1 MPEAL
6 PLTTAQLGI
15 WLGQRLDQSSP
26 AYNVGGYVEIHGRI
40 EADLLERAC
49 QEVMLEAETLRVR
62 VCADEGGDT
71 QRITD
76 ASCELPVLDLSPADS
91 EAWMRADMA
100 QPVDP
105 RWEPV
110 FAPALHRI
118 GPDVWRWYVRCHHIA
133 IDGYSFPLV
142 CKRVAEVYTELA
154 TGKDRSQ
161 SPFAP
166 LRLLVERDREY
177 RESPDFAADAE
188 FWSQQLHG
196 SATTLSGRQS
206 LRAAAFTRHSFELS
220 GELAARAREIRKTWA
235 DVAIAAFA
243 SYLGVMTGTSDV
255 RIGVPTTD
263 RVGAALLRVPGMA
276 ANVLPLRVNLD
287 GDVVSGV
294 ADGLKAL
301 RAHQRYRIEDLVS
314 ANGGTVRDL
323 FGPSVNIKFFDYGF
337 TFGATPGVF
346 HNIAAGPVD
355 DVTVSV
361 YHGSGRFAVDM
372 DFNTETYSEG
382 EAAAHTR
389 RFAEYFE
396 AFAERLSGDG
406 IELAEQVEARERGG
420 HLVGPGAGA
429 PVSIV
434 EAFRDQAV
442 RTPGAVALRDAT
454 RSWTFAELDARSAQV
469 AGSLTGHSV
478 IALALPR
485 TADYVIAILAVAR
498 SGAAWLPLDTTQPA
512 ERQRRVIED
521 SGATLVLESLPSGA
535 GRTDFTPN
543 LDSLAYT
550 IYTSGSTG
558 TPKGVQVSHRAL
570 GSLLASHRRG
580 PMARFTGKRLRIGH
594 TASFSFDAAID
605 ALLWMVAGHE
615 LVLVEDYRDARALV
629 RTIRAERLDYVDVTP
644 TYLAELIDSGLLA
657 EHRPSIVVFGGEAVP
672 ADVWDR
678 LAACPD
684 VLAVNTYGPTEYT
697 VDATQ
702 GIVAAGAHPHI
713 GHPIGTTRCLVLDDR
728 LRPVPPGAP
737 GELYLAGP
745 GLARGYTGEPGLTAA
760 RFVANPFGPSARMYR
775 TGDLVRVGE
784 HGLEYLGRVDDQVKL
799 RGFRIEPRE
808 VEHVIAAHPA
818 VARCAVV
825 PTEFASGIALSAYVV
840 PAGPLDPA
848 AVLAHARLGL
858 PDYMVP
864 AAVVEVAELPL
875 TEQGKLDVRALP
887 VPELVVRAYREP
899 ETPAQRKICALFAE
913 VLGRDRVGLD
923 DDFFALGGHSLL
935 AGRLA
940 AALNTNL
947 RDVFTARTPAALAEM
962 SLADTRP
969 PLAKR
974 RTEADVPLSPSQ
986 SRFSFADQL
995 AGPSPVHNVPFVLR
1009 FPGELDESVLAQAI
1023 EDVVARHESL
1033 RTLLEHKD
1041 ARGRQIVVEPSSRLS
1056 VGGNVDEL
1064 VRVPFDLAGE
1074 PPFRAHLLRRA
1085 DGDVL
1090 VLVLHHSAADHG
1102 STAPLLA
1109 DLTTAYDARIAGAAP
1124 RWAPLPVQY
1133 RDYTVWFERVLA
1145 ERAGPQADFW
1155 RERLAGSPA
1164 EIDLPMRRSRP
1175 AEPTSD
1181 GGVVA
1186 VSVTPDTHRALI
1198 ECARTAGVTTFTVL
1212 QTAVAITLERLG
1224 AGEDVPL
1231 GTPVAGRPDARL
1243 RDLVGCFLNT
1253 VVLRTDL
1260 SGDPTVTQLLTRVQ
1274 ESNAEAFANADL
1286 PFDRVA
1292 EAVNPPRVPGRHPLF
1307 QVMVVHEHAAG
1318 DAITLGGLTG
1328 RVRMADTGTA
1338 KLDLTVKFVERTA
1351 GIDVKLEYSADLF
1364 TEDSVHDIATAL
1376 STVLRDLPGKADQQ
1390 ISRVLATDAP
1400 PLVGARV
1407 AVPEKSLVDL
1417 LAEAA
1422 ETHGDRFALGFGG
1435 TRLTYAELDD
1445 YTARVAAGLRARG
1458 AGAGTIVAVDIARSV
1473 ELVVAL
1479 HAVVKAGAAYLPLDP
1494 DHPAERKQ
1502 FMLDDAKPSIT
1513 LTAEDVRALRTG
1525 EPGEPPTVTPAE
1537 PAYVIYTSGSTG
1549 RPKGVVVPH
1558 SAIVNRLLWMQHAY
1572 PLGPAD
1578 RVLQKTPAGFDV
1590 SVWEFFWPLL
1600 TGAGLVVAGPGGHRD
1615 PAYLAD
1621 VINREGVTTLHF
1633 VPSMLRAFLTDPD
1646 ARTCTGLRRVFCSGE
1661 ALPWE
1666 TAAQFRATLGAE
1678 LHNLYGPTEAAV
1690 DVTAWPVTESDTVP
1704 IGRPVWNT
1712 ATYVLDK
1719 SLRPC
1724 PPGVPG
1730 ELYLAGRQLATAYLN
1745 RPGLTAE
1752 RFVAN
1757 PFDAGTRMYRT
1768 GDLVRRRRDGVL
1780 EYLGRTDFQV
1790 KVRGVRIELGEVESA
1805 LLRHPGVTAA
1815 AAAAK
1820 VDRNGNTRLVG
1831 YVVPATVNPED
1842 VRATAAQVVPEAL
1855 VPAVIVPLA
1864 ELPLSANGKLD
1875 RKALPDPVPQTRLVV
1890 ADGPTDVVRRA
1901 FAEVLGA
1908 EAVDPDTGFFALGG
1922 DSILAISLVA
1932 KLKSAGLRASVKDV
1946 FAHQSAADLAR
1957 ALKPAEAGDNAVH
1970 KPVTGPIPLTPML
1983 HWLRE
1988 TAGSASQTTIIE
2000 LPGTVTEA
2008 QFETA
2013 VRAVVDR
2020 HEMLRARLR
2029 VSPDGFWSLDV
2040 PEIPAEPFGELDP
2053 SVGRSSTWRLVDGN
2067 RAEVTVHHL
2076 GIDAV
2081 SWQVVETDL
2090 RAALRGHALAAVR
2103 PFRDWAV
2110 SLVERAQT
2118 AEILSQFGYWSAIS
2132 FDAALAKGGGKA
2144 GVVRRSIQLG
2154 TVWTDAERKFR
2165 ANGQDVL
2172 VTAIAQALGGTATVA
2187 LEGHGRDDDNAGMV
2201 GWFTTLYPVRVDAT
2215 VDGLRAV
2222 KEQLRAVPDGG
2233 IGYGLLRYLNPQT
2246 ATAFTGQPE
2255 LLVNFLGRRDEDI
2268 VTADEP
2274 ASALELT
2281 AYTKPDGTLEI
2292 LFGHS
2297 ADYTDEVV
2305 TAFLDRLAEQ
2315 LRQLADDVAAA
2326 EPSRTPSDLTRRGVP
2341 QHEID
2346 RLDGGWLDVVP
2357 VSPLQEGLLALA
2369 HTRPAAL
2376 DVYTV
2381 QIALH
2386 FAEALDSNRL
2396 TEALT
2401 TLISRHPALRTGFRY
2416 LESGAA
2422 VGVVHEDGPVV
2433 LEATDDVD
2441 ELARRHRI
2449 ERFDLAVPPLFRF
2462 GHHDRTLVITGHH
2475 LAWDGWS
2482 SPLLVNE
2489 LLALYAGDTPPV
2501 TTAHREYLTWLAG
2514 RDEDADLAAWR
2525 PVLDGLAA
2533 PSMLVPAQ
2541 DSPADELPAELTV
2554 ELDHKTSDA
2563 IRRQASAHG
2572 LTINTLLQGAW
2583 GLTLARLLDSGD
2595 VVFGM
2600 TVSGR
2605 PPEIEGIDAAIGMFI
2620 NTVPARVSLAAGD
2633 TLADALRRL
2642 QDRQASTVEHQ
2653 YTGLARLQRMAGLGP
2668 LFDSL
2673 VVFENYP
2680 LDGIGDTVGIEAD
2693 DATHYPVT
2701 LTLFPGERFGISL
2714 KYRTDCVTEA
2724 EAARILRVYTDQV
2737 ELCAAG
2743 LHRRI
2748 EGLPVAKAVTRA
2760 RAVPGD
2766 ARPSTDG
2773 EATLVEL
2780 FKQVLDLP
2788 AAGAGDSF
2796 FALGGDSILAIQ
2808 LSAKARTAG
2817 LKFTAADVFEHR
2829 TPAALAAI
2837 ATAPTRT
2844 APEQDDAVSG
2854 LTPIAYWLL
2863 DQDGPYETYSQR
2875 MLVRLPEGATAQ
2887 RVQQAIEKVVRRHP
2901 ILCARLVDRSL
2912 EPGYG
2917 EVPQVDA
2924 GAGLDPANGVM
2935 TAWVLRPDGLMITV
2949 HHLVMDGVSWR
2960 ILLPDLAAAY
2970 DGEELAP
2977 VGTSYARWTE
2987 LLAAEAHRRAG
2998 ETEHWTAVLDTR
3010 PLLPVGDRSGDI
3022 AANQRE
3028 LTAELSEK
3036 DTDALTREVT
3046 EAFHTGPEEV
3056 LLSAL
3061 ALAIGEA
3068 VPVMLEGHGRVDEEF
3083 PGTDTSRTIG
3093 WFTTMYPVRL
3103 DVGGLDV
3110 PDAVKRVKETL
3121 HATPGKGIGFGLLMR
3136 DAPVPQIRFNYLG
3149 RFTAGAGR
3157 PWQPVDATEPLSGD
3171 VHDRMPIPFAVDITV
3186 AAVAGRLRIRWA
3198 WAPSVPEEMVHAFAD
3213 AFRAQLL
3220 RLVRSVRDDGA
3231 GGHTPS
3237 DFGLIDDLTQDEV
3250 DEFDE
3255 LWRTS

>member
-1 MPEAL
+1 MPEVL

-26 AYNVGGYVEIHGRI
+26 AYNVGGYVEIHGPVD
-40 EADLLERAC
+40 AGLLERAC

-62 VCADEGGDT
+62 VDGDT

-76 ASCELPVLDLSPADS
+76 TSCELSVHELSPADS
-91 EAWMRADMA
+91 AAWMRADMA

-110 FAPALHRI
+110 FAPSLHRI

-142 CKRVAEVYTELA
+142 CKRVAEIYTELV
-154 TGKDRSQ
+154 TGKDRSP

-188 FWSQQLHG
+188 FWSRQLGG
-196 SATTLSGRQS
+196 SAPTLSGRRS
-206 LRAAAFTRHSFELS
+206 SRAKAFTRHSFELP
-220 GELAARAREIRKTWA
+220 GELATRARAVKKTWA

-243 SYLGVMTGTSDV
+243 SYLGVMTGTPDV

-276 ANVLPLRVNLD
+276 ANVLPLRVDLG

-301 RAHQRYRIEDLVS
+301 RAHQRYRIEDLVT
-314 ANGGTVRDL
+314 ANGGNVRDL

-361 YHGSGRFAVDM
+361 YHGSGRFAVDL
-372 DFNTETYSEG
+372 DFNTETYSES

-389 RFAEYFE
+389 RFAEYVN
-396 AFAERLSGDG
+396 AFTERLSGDG
-406 IELAEQVEARERGG
+406 IELAEQAEARKRGG
-420 HLVGPGAGA
+420 HLVGPGAST
-429 PVSIV
+429 PVSLV
-434 EAFRDQAV
+434 EAFRDQAI
-442 RTPGAVALRDAT
+442 RTPFAVALRDGT
-454 RSWTFAELDARSAQV
+454 RTWTFAELDARSAQV
-469 AGSLTGHSV
+469 AGTLTGHSV

-485 TADYVIAILAVAR
+485 SAEYVVAILAVAR
-498 SGAAWLPLDTTQPA
+498 SGAAWLPLDMTQPA
-512 ERQRRVIED
+512 ERRRRVIED
-521 SGATLVLESLPSGA
+521 SGATLVLESLPPGE
-535 GRTDFTPN
+535 GRTDFTPH

-580 PMARFTGKRLRIGH
+580 LMARFAGKRLRIGH
-594 TASFSFDAAID
+594 MTSFSFDAAVD

-615 LVLVEDYRDARALV
+615 LVVVEDYRDARALV
-629 RTIRAERLDYVDVTP
+629 RAIRAERLDYVDVTP
-644 TYLAELIDSGLLA
+644 TYLAELVLQGLFD
-657 EHRPSIVVFGGEAVP
+657 EHRPSVVVFGGEAVP
-672 ADVWDR
+672 ADVWDK
-678 LAACPD
+678 LAGYPD

-702 GIVAAGAHPHI
+702 GIVTSGVHPHI
-713 GHPIGTTRCLVLDDR
+713 GHPIGTTRCLVLDAR
-728 LRPVPPGAP
+728 LQPVPPGAP
-737 GELYLAGP
+737 GELYLTGP
-745 GLARGYTGEPGLTAA
+745 GLARGYTGEPGLTST
-760 RFVANPFGPSARMYR
+760 RFVADPFGHGRRMYR

-825 PTEFASGIALSAYVV
+825 PVELDSGIALSAYVV
-840 PAGPLDPA
+840 AAGQLDPA

-858 PDYMVP
+858 PEYMVP
-864 AAVVEVAELPL
+864 AAVVEVAALPL

-887 VPELVVRAYREP
+887 VPEPGVAEYREP
-899 ETPAQRKICALFAE
+899 HTEAQREVCALFAE
-913 VLGRDRVGLD
+913 LLGRDRVGLD

-940 AALNTNL
+940 AALNTDL
-947 RDVFTARTPAALAEM
+947 RDVFTARTPAALAGM
-962 SLADTRP
+962 SRADARP
-969 PLAKR
+969 PLVKR
-974 RTEADVPLSPSQ
+974 RTGDDVPLSPSQ

-1009 FPGELDESVLAQAI
+1009 FPGELDEEALARAI

-1041 ARGRQIVVEPSSRLS
+1041 ARGRQVVVQPSARLTT
-1056 VGGNVDEL
+1056 GGNVEEL
-1064 VRVPFDLAGE
+1064 VRVPFDLAAE
-1074 PPFRAHLLRRA
+1074 PPFRAHLLRKA

-1109 DLTTAYDARIAGAAP
+1109 DLTTAYEARIAGVAP
-1124 RWAPLPVQY
+1124 GWAPLPVQY

-1145 ERAGPQADFW
+1145 ERAGRQADFW
-1155 RERLAGSPA
+1155 RDRLAGSPV

-1175 AEPTSD
+1175 AEPTST
-1181 GGVVA
+1181 GGVVTLPVAA
-1186 VSVTPDTHRALI
+1186 VAHRALT

-1212 QTAVAITLERLG
+1212 QTAVAIMLERLG

-1231 GTPVAGRPDARL
+1231 GTPVAGRPDAQL

-1260 SGDPTVTQLLTRVQ
+1260 SGDPTVTQLLAKVQ

-1292 EAVNPPRVPGRHPLF
+1292 EAVNPPRIPGRHPLF
-1307 QVMVVHEHAAG
+1307 QVMVVHEHGTG
-1318 DAITLGGLTG
+1318 DVITLGGLTG

-1338 KLDLTVKFVERTA
+1338 KLDLTVKFVERAA

-1376 STVLRDLPGKADQQ
+1376 GTVLRDLPGKAGQPV
-1390 ISRVLATDAP
+1390 SRVLATDAP
-1400 PLVGARV
+1400 ALVGAQV
-1407 AVPEKSLVDL
+1407 AVPDKTLADL
-1417 LAEAA
+1417 LADAA
-1422 ETHGDRFALGFGG
+1422 EAHGDRFALSFGA
-1435 TRLTYAELDD
+1435 TRLTYAEFDD
-1445 YTARVAAGLRARG
+1445 YTTRVATGLRARG
-1458 AGAGTIVAVDIARSV
+1458 AGAGTIVAVDIARSI

-1502 FMLDDAKPSIT
+1502 LMLDDAQPVVT
-1513 LTAEDVRALRTG
+1513 LTAEDVRGLRAT
-1525 EPGEPPTVTPAE
+1525 EPGELEAVTPAG

-1558 SAIVNRLLWMQHAY
+1558 KAIVNRLLWMQHAY
-1572 PLGPAD
+1572 PLGADD

-1600 TGAGLVVAGPGGHRD
+1600 TGAGLVVAEPGGHRD

-1633 VPSMLRAFLTDPD
+1633 VPSMLRAFLTDPG

-1661 ALPWE
+1661 ALPGE
-1666 TAAQFRATLGAE
+1666 TAAQFRATLGVE

-1690 DVTAWPVTESDTVP
+1690 DVTTWPVIETDTVP

-1712 ATYVLDK
+1712 ATYVLDR

-1745 RPGLTAE
+1745 RPGLTAD
-1752 RFVAN
+1752 RFVAS
-1757 PFDAGTRMYRT
+1757 PFDAGARMYRT

-1790 KVRGVRIELGEVESA
+1790 KIRGVRIELGEVESA

-1831 YVVPATVNPED
+1831 YVVPATITPED
-1842 VRATAAQVVPEAL
+1842 VRTTVLGVVPEAL

-1864 ELPLSANGKLD
+1864 DLPLSANGKLD
-1875 RKALPDPVPQTRLVV
+1875 RKALPDPAPRVEPVV

-1908 EAVDPDTGFFALGG
+1908 DAVDPDTGFFALGG
-1922 DSILAISLVA
+1922 DSILAISLVT
-1932 KLKSAGLRASVKDV
+1932 KLKAAGLRAGVKDV

-1957 ALKPAEAGDNAVH
+1957 ALKPAGTTGVRASRA
-1970 KPVTGPIPLTPML
+1970 PTGPIPLTPML

-1988 TAGSASQTTIIE
+1988 TAGPASQTTTID
-2000 LPGTVTEA
+2000 LPGAVTEA
-2008 QFETA
+2008 RFQAA

-2040 PEIPAEPFGELDP
+2040 PEVPAEPFGELDP
-2053 SVGRSSTWRLVDGN
+2053 SVGRSSVWRLVGGK
-2067 RAEVTVHHL
+2067 RVEVTVHHL

-2081 SWQVVETDL
+2081 SWHVIETGL
-2090 RAALRGHALAAVR
+2090 HAALRGNELPAVR
-2103 PFRDWAV
+2103 PFRDWA
-2110 SLVERAQT
+2110 SALVERAQT
-2118 AEILSQFGYWSAIS
+2118 AEILSQFGYWRSIS
-2132 FDAALAKGGGKA
+2132 FDEVLAKGAGKA
-2144 GVVRRSIQLG
+2144 GIVRRSIQLG
-2154 TVWTDAERKFR
+2154 ALWTDAERKFR

-2172 VTAIAQALGGTATVA
+2172 LTAIALTLGGTATVA

-2215 VDGLRAV
+2215 EDALRAV

-2246 ATAFTGQPE
+2246 AAAFTGQPE

-2268 VTADEP
+2268 VAAGEP

-2281 AYTKPDGTLEI
+2281 AYTKPDGTLEV

-2297 ADYTDEVV
+2297 ADYAGDVV
-2305 TAFLDRLAEQ
+2305 TAFLDRLTER
-2315 LRQLADDVAAA
+2315 LRHLAHDVAAA
-2326 EPSRTPSDLTRRGVP
+2326 TGSRTPSDLTRRGVP

-2346 RLDGGWLDVVP
+2346 RLGGDWLDVVP

-2381 QIALH
+2381 QIILH
-2386 FAEALDSNRL
+2386 FGEPLDADRL
-2396 TEALT
+2396 TDALT

-2422 VGVVHEDGPVV
+2422 VGVVHDDGPVA
-2433 LEATDDVD
+2433 LEATGDIE
-2441 ELARRHRI
+2441 ELARRHRT
-2449 ERFDLAVPPLFRF
+2449 ERFDLTAPPLFRF

-2501 TTAHREYLTWLAG
+2501 TTAHREYLSWLAA
-2514 RDEDADLAAWR
+2514 RDENADLDAWR

-2554 ELDHKTSDA
+2554 ELDRKTSDA

-2572 LTINTLLQGAW
+2572 LTMNTLLQGAW

-2605 PPEIEGIDAAIGMFI
+2605 PPEIEGIDSAIGMFV

-2633 TLADALRRL
+2633 TIADALHRL

-2653 YTGLARLQRMAGLGP
+2653 YAGLARLQRMAGIGP

-2680 LDGIGDTVGIEAD
+2680 LDAVGGPVGIEAD

-2701 LTLFPGERFGISL
+2701 LTLLPGEQFGISL

-2724 EAARILRVYTDQV
+2724 EATRILRVYTDQV

-2743 LHRRI
+2743 LHHRI

-2760 RAVPGD
+2760 RTVPGH

-2780 FKQVLDLP
+2780 FKQVLDLT
-2788 AAGAGDSF
+2788 AAGAADSF

-2808 LSAKARTAG
+2808 LSAKARAAG
-2817 LKFTAADVFEHR
+2817 LRFTAADVFEHR
-2829 TPAALAAI
+2829 TPSALAAI
-2837 ATAPTRT
+2837 AAAP
-2844 APEQDDAVSG
+2844 AEAEPDQDGGAAG
-2854 LTPIAYWLL
+2854 LTPIAHWLL

-2875 MLVRLPEGATAQ
+2875 MIVRLPEGVTAQ
-2887 RVQQAIEKVVRRHP
+2887 RVQHAIEKVVRRHP
-2901 ILCARLVDRSL
+2901 ILCARLTDRSL

-2917 EVPQVDA
+2917 KVPQLDA
-2924 GAGLDPANGVM
+2924 GEGLDPANGVM
-2935 TAWVLRPDGLMITV
+2935 TAWALRPEGLMITV

-2977 VGTSYARWTE
+2977 VGTSYARWTS
-2987 LLAAEAHRRAG
+2987 LLAADAHRRTA
-2998 ETEHWTAVLDTR
+2998 EIDHWKAALDTR
-3010 PLLPVGDRSGDI
+3010 PLLPVGDRSGDV

-3028 LTAELSEK
+3028 LTSELSDE
-3036 DTDALTREVT
+3036 DTDALTREAT
-3046 EAFHTGPEEV
+3046 GAFHTGPEEI

-3061 ALAIGEA
+3061 ALALDDA
-3068 VPVMLEGHGRVDEEF
+3068 VSVMLEGHGRVDEEF
-3083 PGTDTSRTIG
+3083 AGTDTSRTIG

-3103 DVGGLDV
+3103 DVAGHDV
-3110 PDAVKRVKETL
+3110 AEAVKRVKETL
-3121 HATPGKGIGFGLLMR
+3121 HATPGKGIGYGLLMR
-3136 DAPVPQIRFNYLG
+3136 DAAVPQLRFNYLG
-3149 RFTAGAGR
+3149 RFTAGAGK

-3171 VHDRMPIPFAVDITV
+3171 VDDRMPLPFAVDITV
-3186 AAVAGRLRIRWA
+3186 AAVAGKLRIRWA
-3198 WAPSVPEEMVHAFAD
+3198 WAPSVPGEQVHAYAE
-3213 AFRAQLL
+3213 AFRTQLL
-3220 RLVRSVRDDGA
+3220 RLARSVRDDGA